1 MSAHPL
7 VPFSPPSDIGP
18 FRIRPAS
25 EDDLPALVRLDTE
38 LFPDFA
44 YPYFALRQF
53 LDMYT
58 DHLLVLDDG
67 SCLHGYALSAPSADG
82 CRSWILGLGVAK
94 QLRGQGLA
102 RRLMQETLRRLPVDG
117 VHEVWLT
124 VEPTNTA
131 AIALY
136 RSLGFAEQGARE
148 GYFGPGND
156 RLLLALRH

>member
-7 VPFSPPSDIGP
+7 VPLSPPSEIGP
-18 FRIRPAS
+18 FHIRPAS

-44 YPYFALRQF
+44 YPYFVLRQF
-53 LDMYT
+53 LDLYQ
-58 DHLLVLDDG
+58 DRLLVLDDG
-67 SCLHGYALSAPSADG
+67 SSLHGYALSALSADG
-82 CRSWILGLGVAK
+82 RTSWILGLGVAER
-94 QLRGQGLA
+94 LRGRGLA
-102 RRLMQETLRRLPVDG
+102 RRLMQETLRRLPADG

-124 VEPTNTA
+124 VEPANTA

-136 RSLGFAEQGARE
+136 HSLGFTRQGARKD
-148 GYFGPGND
+148 YFGPGHD